1 MTVRT
6 IRSVNE
12 QTIRADGAP
21 FGGALDPKFDGCR
34 DAVAIRSSMPQRGRL
49 DINDRSVVVTARLGA
64 AMILQRIPLNA
75 YKGVAAQLDASG
87 ETTVVNVVLRHHD
100 PAYTITL
107 DKDLPLEEAVAI
119 WRAWADRLSVPL
131 LLSEPHGED
140 SVVRAMLGAVVVRA
154 SQPRKAKPLA
164 RRRPRYAKRRGMR

>member
-1 MTVRT
+1 MVPLLVGRSIRQSTVGR
-6 IRSVNE
+6 N
-12 QTIRADGAP
+12 
-21 FGGALDPKFDGCR
+21 
-34 DAVAIRSSMPQRGRL
+34 AVAIRSSMPQRGRL

-107 DKDLPLEEAVAI
+107 DK
-119 WRAWADRLSVPL
+119 
-131 LLSEPHGED
+131 
-140 SVVRAMLGAVVVRA
+140 
-154 SQPRKAKPLA
+154 
-164 RRRPRYAKRRGMR
+164 RPAA